1 MSLKEH
7 HKPFSHTGSKD
18 IGVVVIHGFTSTTS
32 SVMPL
37 AEAFAKQDYHVEVP
51 TLNGHGSQWQ
61 DLNKISYRQW
71 IEAVRAAYFELAERA
86 DRVFVCGLSLGG
98 TLSLYLAQKYP
109 AIAGLVLINNA
120 CILKNPGLFSLPIL
134 RFFVPSIPG
143 IASDI
148 KKPLNK
154 EIAYDRTPLKGL
166 YQLVKLMRITR
177 KKLHRIHQPALIFKS
192 VEDHVVPM
200 VSATYT
206 MKKIRSRDKQ
216 LIMLKDS
223 YHVATLDNDA
233 EKIITK
239 SIEFIERVNKQEKR

>member
-7 HKPFSHTGSKD
+7 HKPFSHEGNKD

-37 AEAFAKQDYHVEVP
+37 AEAFAKEDYHVEVP
-51 TLNGHGSQWQ
+51 TLHGHGSDWQ
-61 DLNKISYRQW
+61 DLNKITYRQW
-71 IEAVRAAYFELAERA
+71 IEQVRAAYFKIAARA

-109 AIAGLVLINNA
+109 AISGLILINNA
-120 CILKNPGLFSLPIL
+120 CILKKPGLFFLPIF
-134 RFFVPSIPG
+134 RFIIPSIPG

-200 VSATYT
+200 ASATYT
-206 MKKIRSRDKQ
+206 LKKIRSTDKQ

-239 SIEFIERVNKQEKR
+239 SVEFIERISKQEN